1 MVPLSWYI
9 ILSAVMFSIG
19 VFGFL
24 SRRNLI
30 IIFMSIELM
39 LNSVNISLIAF
50 SHYLQSMRGQILVFF
65 IITVAAAEAAIGLAI
80 LIAFYRNNPTVQ
92 FDERVECGAG
102 LCARPRY
109 EGQTH
114 RFAPTRFRTSR
125 NDNNNSMNIRKRN
138 IC

>member
-65 IITVAAAEAAIGLAI
+65 VITVAAAEAAIGLAI
-80 LIAFYRNNPTVQ
+80 LIAFYRNNPTVKA
-92 FDERVECGAG
+92 DEINLMKG
-102 LCARPRY
+102 
-109 EGQTH
+109 
-114 RFAPTRFRTSR
+114 
-125 NDNNNSMNIRKRN
+125 
-138 IC
+138 